1 LILTNYLT
9 NWKKELM
16 HSISVLVV
24 DDSAFMRKS
33 LSLMLESDDKIKVI
47 GTARNGQEGVELAK
61 KLKPDI
67 ITLDIEMPVMDG
79 LTALKK
85 IMAEAPTAVLM
96 VSSLTTEGAEAT
108 LTALELGAVDF
119 IPKELS
125 YVNVNI
131 TKIKDSLIT
140 KVKEIYR
147 QKFLKERLE
156 RLAKSSELFKKKTVQ
171 VSHKEISRNDFH
183 AVSIGIS
190 TGGPLSLQKILPMLS
205 SNIRVP
211 IFIVQHMPPKF
222 TKSLADR
229 LNSICSLSVKEA
241 ENGEAVQN
249 GVIYIAPGGFHM
261 KLKKINLTNAA
272 IEITEEPADA
282 IHKPS
287 VDVMMSSVVDFY
299 GKHTLGVI
307 MTGMGKDGLEAVRYL
322 KSVGGYSIA
331 QDEDSCVVYG
341 MPKAIVDAGLADLV
355 LPLEKIPEQIN
366 KVLCHA

>member
-1 LILTNYLT
+1 
-9 NWKKELM
+9 M
-16 HSISVLVV
+16 HKITVLVV

-33 LSLMLESDDKIKVI
+33 ISLMLESDEKIKVI

-67 ITLDIEMPVMDG
+67 ITLDIEMPIMDG

-85 IMAEAPTAVLM
+85 IMEESPTAVLM

-108 LTALELGAVDF
+108 ITALELGAVDF

-131 TKIKDSLIT
+131 TKIKDDLIS

-156 RLAKSSELFKKKTVQ
+156 RLAKFSEYYKKPIIKTP
-171 VSHKEISRNDFH
+171 KKDLPLNDYR
-183 AVSIGIS
+183 AVFIGIS

-205 SNIRVP
+205 LKIRVP
-211 IFIVQHMPPKF
+211 IFIVQHMPPMF

-229 LNSICSLSVKEA
+229 LNSICSLYVKEA
-241 ENGEAVQN
+241 ENGEKVQ
-249 GVIYIAPGGFHM
+249 GGTIYIAPGGFHM
-261 KLKKINLTNAA
+261 KIKKINLSNAA
-272 IEITEEPADA
+272 IEITDKPTETV
-282 IHKPS
+282 HKPS
-287 VDVMMSSVVDFY
+287 VDVTMNSVVDFY

-307 MTGMGKDGLEAVRYL
+307 MTGMGKDGLEAIRYL
-322 KSVGGYSIA
+322 KSVGGHTIA
-331 QDEDSCVVYG
+331 QDEETSVVYG
-341 MPKAIVDAGLADLV
+341 MPKAVVDAGLADII
-355 LPLEKIPEQIN
+355 LPLEKIPEEIN
-366 KVLCHA
+366 RVLCHA